1 MRVEQVYRQSL
12 QMAHFVA
19 NRWHIPITP
28 GQDGMRYALFLFDSS
43 VLRDCLAIRLGE
55 RRVRSL
61 SCVHSRL
68 LGGREERS
76 QKEHGINNPYI
87 GYKVSG
93 TNLCNRG
100 LRCVSMLSSLPR
112 VLAGCSMSLSKA
124 STQCDRPWIRF
135 Q

>member
-1 MRVEQVYRQSL
+1 MSR
-12 QMAHFVA
+12 
-19 NRWHIPITP
+19 NRLHIPLNP
-28 GQDGMRYALFLFDSS
+28 SQDGMRYGLVLFNSS
-43 VLRDCLAIRLGE
+43 AFRDCLAHQA
-55 RRVRSL
+55 RRASGSTVGAVSTGVSFRFSL
-61 SCVHSRL
+61 L
-68 LGGREERS
+68 LEEERS
-76 QKEHGINNPYI
+76 APKKRNGINNPYI
-87 GYKVSG
+87 GYKVSD